1 MRRGDCDEPWFA
13 GCTKDIII
21 RGGSYISPVEVE
33 RVLLSHPLV
42 QDAAVFGV
50 PDPVLGQRVAAV
62 VRLSNGA
69 GEAALGDILRDTRQQ
84 LADNKVPEAAV
95 GCRCRAA
102 QLAGQGRPRGG
113 GDGDARQG
121 GLMANIAFVSRYF

>member
-1 MRRGDCDEPWFA
+1 MRRGDCDELWFA
-13 GCTKDIII
+13 GRTKDIII

-69 GEAALGDILRDTRQQ
+69 GEAALGDILRGTRQQ
-84 LADNKVPEAAV
+84 LADYKAPEWLLAVDHVPRNSLGKVDRGAV
-95 GCRCRAA
+95 AMAMLDRAA
-102 QLAGQGRPRGG
+102 
-113 GDGDARQG
+113 
-121 GLMANIAFVSRYF
+121 